1 MPRQGGLDS
10 DGALQFGHPRWHL
23 ILKFLTCFNCAT
35 IVVVVVVVAAAVAV
49 VANVGFHPLGAG
61 ALSANLG
68 PGKSFFM
75 KMSLRAR
82 KTFDDWA
89 SKIPGVISAP
99 PTASAARSLHY
110 CIVLGTI
117 YKSLQL
123 TPAPQGT
130 TNLDAGTTPNDRESH
145 VLRWQFPGVMDALG
159 LQGFHMQGQV

>member
-1 MPRQGGLDS
+1 MAS
-10 DGALQFGHPRWHL
+10 YIKA
-23 ILKFLTCFNCAT
+23 LTCFNCAT
-35 IVVVVVVVAAAVAV
+35 IVVVVVVVAAAAAVAVVAV

-61 ALSANLG
+61 ALSENLG

-99 PTASAARSLHY
+99 TASAARSLHY

-130 TNLDAGTTPNDRESH
+130 TSLDTGTTHSGRESH

-159 LQGFHMQGQV
+159 RQGFHMQGQV